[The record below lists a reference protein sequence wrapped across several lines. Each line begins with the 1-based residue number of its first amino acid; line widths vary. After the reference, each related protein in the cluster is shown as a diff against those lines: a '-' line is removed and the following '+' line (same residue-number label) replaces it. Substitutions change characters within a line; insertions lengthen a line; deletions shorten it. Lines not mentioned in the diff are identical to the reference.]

1 MESITL
7 QLTEKAFLD
16 KNFFT
21 KRMIVFNEDQTSSI
35 FNRDSM
41 SEDMKIAF
49 DALSTTIP
57 SDSINIQI
65 IDDSYRIVSKLGSTT
80 SITEP
85 NDISD
90 CVLSQITNLINNIE

>member
-1 MESITL
+1 
-7 QLTEKAFLD
+7 
-16 KNFFT
+16 
-21 KRMIVFNEDQTSSI
+21 MIVFNEDQTSSI

-49 DALSTTIP
+49 DAVSTTIP

-65 IDDSYRIVSKLGSTT
+65 IDNSYRIVSKLGSVTN
-80 SITEP
+80 ITEP